1 MSRPPPLA
9 GLRVL
14 DLTRLLPGPLAT
26 QHLADMGADVIKV
39 EDTGGGDYARTLGPM
54 AGDTAYLFLLT
65 NRNKRGLTLDL
76 RRAEGREVFLRLAAG
91 ADVIVEGFRP
101 GVVERLGIDYAT
113 VRAHH
118 PRVVYCAITG
128 YGQTGPYRDR
138 AGHDLNYIGYA
149 GVLDQTGSAGG
160 PPAIPSLQL
169 GDLLGGTACA
179 VMGILA
185 GVIDARL
192 RGEGRY
198 VDVAMAD
205 CVAAHHLFPLMTLQ
219 ADGAGAPRGAD
230 VLTGA
235 LPCYGVY
242 ATADGR
248 YLAVGALE
256 AKFWATLCTA
266 LERPDLLAGH
276 TARGAEGARVRAEL
290 AAIFASRPQAY
301 WAERFA
307 ALDCCVSPVL
317 DMAGVRADPHF
328 AARGLF
334 AGGDTPGNPLHCAFP
349 VRFSD
354 AAAVPERPP
363 PAPGEHTDAVLAEA
377 GYDTATIARLR
388 RDGVV

>member
-113 VRAHH
+113 VRAHN

-185 GVIDARL
+185 GVLDARL

-198 VDVAMAD
+198 VDVAMTD
-205 CVAAHHLFPLMTLQ
+205 CVTAHHLFPLMTLQ
-219 ADGAGAPRGAD
+219 AEGAGAPRGAD

-248 YLAVGALE
+248 YMAVGALE
-256 AKFWATLCTA
+256 AKFWATLCAA
-266 LERPDLLAGH
+266 LERPDLVAGH

-301 WAERFA
+301 WTEHFA
-307 ALDCCVSPVL
+307 AFDCCVSPVL
-317 DMAGVRADPHF
+317 NMAEVRADPHF

-334 AGGDTPGNPLHCAFP
+334 VGGDAPGNPLHCAFP

-354 AAAVPERPP
+354 AAAAPERPP

-377 GYDTATIARLR
+377 GYDAATIARLR